1 MSKVRELFG
10 YSTELVAHDW
20 TETIGQQACPFLSR
34 KCLKKQRDKQRRR
47 EARKQKS
54 HRPGLSPAQRQA
66 AYEERCAKRKAHELK
81 LKELAEAERA
91 RQRAA
96 AQARDSALADALASA
111 SVLAEGGELRLFG
124 LHDTK
129 QYLYPSTVKINDID
143 FIVADVRNSD
153 GDTWLSLKP
162 KPQPRPIPQTRP
174 PLLFAVVSTGTIWCS
189 LRH

>member
-1 MSKVRELFG
+1 MS
-10 YSTELVAHDW
+10 
-20 TETIGQQACPFLSR
+20 Q
-34 KCLKKQRDKQRRR
+34 KQRDKQRRR

-66 AYEERCAKRKAHELK
+66 AY
-81 LKELAEAERA
+81 
-91 RQRAA
+91 
-96 AQARDSALADALASA
+96 
-111 SVLAEGGELRLFG
+111 
-124 LHDTK
+124 
-129 QYLYPSTVKINDID
+129 
-143 FIVADVRNSD
+143 VRNSD